1 MRAVCEEVGLK
12 VKDDQELEKIVTLE
26 ERKKQHAE
34 FTAESERLADEKR
47 LEREEKQKEAA
58 DRRANQ

>member
-1 MRAVCEEVGLK
+1 M
-12 VKDDQELEKIVTLE
+12 TLE